1 MGARRIL
8 FLLCLAVC
16 ATALVGCGGDTLS
29 LDPVANA
36 ASKTAETDSARV
48 TFDATVH
55 AGSMG
60 TMSFGGHGIFDG
72 RSKTG
77 WMDMTFDLPA
87 QAQAEL
93 GGNPSME
100 MIFDGRDGLV
110 MYVRS
115 SMFPGVPAETWVKMD
130 LEKLA
135 DQEGFDLGA
144 LMNANQADPHQ
155 ALRMLMASSD
165 ARPSGSEFVRGV
177 RTTRYSFR
185 VDLDRL
191 ADESENLRKS
201 FDEFVRVTG
210 TSSFPGQAWI
220 DAQGR
225 VRKMMIAMSL
235 SSPAAG
241 TMTMELTQELY
252 DFGVRA
258 EIQPPAE
265 QQVVDIAALMGNG

>member
-1 MGARRIL
+1 MGTRRIL
-8 FLLCLAVC
+8 SLLCLAAC
-16 ATALVGCGGDTLS
+16 STALVGCGGDTLS

-36 ASKTAETDSARV
+36 ANKTAETDSARV
-48 TFDATVH
+48 AFDATVH
-55 AGSMG
+55 AAG
-60 TMSFGGHGIFDG
+60 TGTVSFSGHGIFDG

-110 MYVRS
+110 MYMRS
-115 SMFPGVPAETWVKMD
+115 AMFPGFPAETWVKMD

-155 ALRMLMASSD
+155 TLRMLMASSD

-185 VDLDRL
+185 VDLERL
-191 ADESENLRKS
+191 ADENEDLRES
-201 FDEFVRVTG
+201 LDQVLRVTG
-210 TSSFPGQAWI
+210 TRSFPGQAWI

-225 VRKMMIAMSL
+225 VRKLMIVMSL

-241 TMTMELTQELY
+241 RVTMEMTQELY

-258 EIQPPAE
+258 EIQPPADE
-265 QQVVDIAALMGNG
+265 QVVDVAALMGNG

>member
-1 MGARRIL
+1 MTLRR
-8 FLLCLAVC
+8 LLSALCFGVC
-16 ATALVGCGGDTLS
+16 AATLVGCGGDTLS

-36 ASKTAETDSARV
+36 ASKTAESDSARV
-48 TFDATVH
+48 AFNATVR
-55 AGSMG
+55 AGSTG
-60 TMSFGGHGIFDG
+60 TISFAGRGIFDG

-77 WMDMTFDLPA
+77 WMDMTFDLPPQA
-87 QAQAEL
+87 QAQL

-100 MIFDGRDGLV
+100 MIVDGRDGLV
-110 MYVRS
+110 MYMRS
-115 SMFPGVPAETWVKMD
+115 SMFPGVPAEMWVKMD

-155 ALRMLMASSD
+155 TLRMLMASTD

-185 VDLDRL
+185 VDLERL
-191 ADESENLRKS
+191 ADENDELRKS
-201 FDEFVRVTG
+201 LEQIMQVTG
-210 TSSFPGQAWI
+210 TSAYPAQAWI

-225 VRKMMIAMSL
+225 VRKIMIGMSL
-235 SSPAAG
+235 GSPTTG
-241 TMTMELTQELY
+241 TITMEMTQELY

-265 QQVVDIAALMGNG
+265 QQVVDIAALMGNS

>member
-1 MGARRIL
+1 MGLRRIL
-8 FLLCLAVC
+8 SLLSLAVC
-16 ATALVGCGGDTLS
+16 ATALVGCGGDTLA

-36 ASKTAETDSARV
+36 ASKTAESDSARV

-60 TMSFGGHGIFDG
+60 TMSFSGNGIFDG

-77 WMDMTFDLPA
+77 WMNMTFDLPA
-87 QAQAEL
+87 QAQVQL

-100 MIFDGRDGLV
+100 MIFDGSDGLV
-110 MYVRS
+110 MYMRS

-144 LMNANQADPHQ
+144 LMNANQADPQ
-155 ALRMLMASSD
+155 QTLRMLAASSG

-177 RTTRYSFR
+177 RTTTYSFR
-185 VDLDRL
+185 IDLERL
-191 ADESENLRKS
+191 ADENDELRDS
-201 FDEFVRVTG
+201 LEQLRQVTG
-210 TSSFPGQAWI
+210 TTSFPAQAWI
-220 DAQGR
+220 DAEGR
-225 VRKMMIAMSL
+225 VRKIVIAMSL
-235 SSPAAG
+235 SSPTTG
-241 TMTMELTQELY
+241 TMTMEMTQELY

-265 QQVVDIAALMGNG
+265 QQVIDVATLMGG

>member
-1 MGARRIL
+1 MTLRRL
-8 FLLCLAVC
+8 LYLLCLGAS
-16 ATALVGCGGDTLS
+16 ATTLVGCGGDTLS

-36 ASKTAETDSARV
+36 ASKTAESDSARV
-48 TFDATVH
+48 TFDATVR
-55 AGSMG
+55 AGSIG
-60 TMSFGGHGIFDG
+60 TMSFSGHGIFDG

-87 QAQAEL
+87 QAQL

-100 MIFDGRDGLV
+100 MIFDGRDGVV
-110 MYVRS
+110 MYMRS
-115 SMFPGVPAETWVKMD
+115 SMFPGVPAEMWVKMD

-144 LMNANQADPHQ
+144 VMNANQADPHQ
-155 ALRMLMASSD
+155 TLRMLMASSD

-185 VDLDRL
+185 VDLERL
-191 ADESENLRKS
+191 ADENEDLRES
-201 FDEFVRVTG
+201 LDEVLQVTG
-210 TSSFPGQAWI
+210 TSAFPGQAWI

-225 VRKMMIAMSL
+225 VRKLMIAMSL

-241 TMTMELTQELY
+241 RVTMEMTQELY

-258 EIQPPAE
+258 EIQPPADE
-265 QQVVDIAALMGNG
+265 QVVDIAALMGNS

>member
-1 MGARRIL
+1 MGTRRFL
-8 FLLCLAVC
+8 SLLCLAAC

-48 TFDATVH
+48 AFNAKMQ

-60 TMSFGGHGIFDG
+60 TISFRGRGIFDG

-77 WMDMTFDLPA
+77 WMEMTFDLPA
-87 QAQAEL
+87 QAQAQL

-100 MIFDGRDGLV
+100 MIFEGPESLV
-110 MYVRS
+110 IYVRS
-115 SMFPGVPAETWVKMD
+115 AMFPGVPAESWVKMD

-135 DQEGFDLGA
+135 DQEGVDLGA
-144 LMNANQADPHQ
+144 LMNAQQADPHQ
-155 ALRMLMASSD
+155 TLRMLMASTD

-191 ADESENLRKS
+191 AEENDELREA
-201 FDEFVRVTG
+201 FEQVIQVTG
-210 TSSFPGQAWI
+210 THSYPGQVWI

-225 VRKMMIAMSL
+225 VRKVMIAMSL
-235 SSPAAG
+235 STPSTG
-241 TMTMELTQELY
+241 TMTMEMTQELY

-265 QQVVDIAALMGNG
+265 QQVIDMTALMGG